1 MILGFIADLGAW
13 SWLLLG
19 AILLL
24 LEILVPGV
32 FLLWIGLAALV
43 TGLVSL
49 QLWSLDIWTWQVQVV
64 VFLVFSVVMVIAG
77 KRWSDRAAARDSDEP
92 LLNMRAA
99 QLIGRTAVL
108 AEPIRE
114 GRGRI
119 RLDDTVWRVS
129 GPDLPAGSRVKVVS
143 VQGTELHVEAA

>member
-77 KRWSDRAAARDSDEP
+77 KR
-92 LLNMRAA
+92 
-99 QLIGRTAVL
+99 
-108 AEPIRE
+108 
-114 GRGRI
+114 
-119 RLDDTVWRVS
+119 
-129 GPDLPAGSRVKVVS
+129 
-143 VQGTELHVEAA
+143 